1 MTHIHIPDGVLP
13 VWLWASGFLLM
24 SLFFA
29 LSLFRLRTADMKK
42 KVPLLGAIAAVMLVA
57 MSLEIL
63 PIAYHLNLSVAA
75 GILLG
80 PSLGFM
86 AAFIVNLMLAF
97 VGHGGIT
104 VVGLNTVLLGTE
116 AFLGHTLFYLFRK
129 GLPVFWSA
137 AVATVL
143 SLFLASLLLIG
154 IVGVSHVDAES
165 FAHQHEHEGGVT
177 EQTHE
182 QHHEPESSSLRTF
195 AVIVLSLGSI
205 GWIIEGAITGAVIQF
220 ISKVKPDLLAHG
232 LHKGQQ

>member
-1 MTHIHIPDGVLP
+1 MTHIHIPDGILP
-13 VWLWASGFLLM
+13 AWLWVSGFLLM
-24 SLFFA
+24 SVFLA

-42 KVPLLGAIAAVMLVA
+42 KIPLLGALAAVMLVA
-57 MSLEIL
+57 MNLEIF
-63 PIAYHLNLSVAA
+63 PIAYHLNLTVVT

-116 AFLGHTLFYLFRK
+116 ALLGHTLFYLFRK

-137 AVATVL
+137 TVATVL

-154 IVGVSHVDAES
+154 IVGISHVDAES
-165 FAHQHEHEGGVT
+165 FAHHHEHEGVVA

-182 QHHEPESSSLRTF
+182 QHHEQESSSLRPF

-205 GWIIEGAITGAVIQF
+205 GWIIEGAITGSVIQF

-232 LHKGQQ
+232 LHKEQQ

>member
-1 MTHIHIPDGVLP
+1 MTHIHIPDGILP
-13 VWLWASGFLLM
+13 VWLWVSGFLLM
-24 SLFFA
+24 SVFLA
-29 LSLFRLRTADMKK
+29 LSLFRLRKADMKK
-42 KVPLLGAIAAVMLVA
+42 NVPLLGALAAVMLVA

-104 VVGLNTVLLGTE
+104 VVGLNTLLLGAE

-137 AVATVL
+137 AVSTVL
-143 SLFLASLLLIG
+143 SLFFASLLLIG
-154 IVGVSHVDAES
+154 IVGISHVDAEFVCTPS
-165 FAHQHEHEGGVT
+165 
-177 EQTHE
+177 
-182 QHHEPESSSLRTF
+182 
-195 AVIVLSLGSI
+195 
-205 GWIIEGAITGAVIQF
+205 
-220 ISKVKPDLLAHG
+220 
-232 LHKGQQ
+232 